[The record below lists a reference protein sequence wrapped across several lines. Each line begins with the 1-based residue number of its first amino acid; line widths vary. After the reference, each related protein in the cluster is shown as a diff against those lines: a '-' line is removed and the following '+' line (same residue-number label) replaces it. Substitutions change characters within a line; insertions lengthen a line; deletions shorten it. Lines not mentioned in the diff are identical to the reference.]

1 MNDRKKQVMEAA
13 QHLFVEK
20 GFVATSVQDILE
32 KSGISKGTFYNYFP
46 SKKELLLG
54 IFEKIHMETEKRRME
69 VLAGRKRNDKKGFVE
84 QIRVKMEVA
93 KENNLF
99 ALFYGVLV
107 SGDRELKRMV
117 QQYYFD
123 ELCWLQKRLI
133 EVLGEQ
139 IKDYS
144 LDLAVLLHGMVQNMI
159 HFAVNAEIE
168 IEISDIISYAMRRIE
183 MISSNV
189 VQGDDQLFEISLV
202 KRLEPKS
209 QLKRKQKKEILM
221 KKIDLLEQ
229 TASDS
234 QKELL
239 LFLKEELQSAVPR
252 RTLIHAVVAQ
262 IDKKKELEK
271 FIDDVLKD

>member
-107 SGDRELKRMV
+107 SEDRELKRMV
-117 QQYYFD
+117 QQHYFD

-252 RTLIHAVVAQ
+252 RSLIHAVVAQ